1 MENLK
6 LVLDIYKNS
15 RVFVNNN
22 EKELFLEI
30 DKKMDTVID
39 NIYKIK
45 KDDLTIEDVLAAF
58 CLVNVEKKITEIG
71 IEFDDSTINKMSM
84 IKQNI
89 YQFIKDMEQRPDNEL
104 ESIKLVMN
112 SEMFHPVINSDAI
125 LLLCNGI
132 VEKYVNRP
140 MKDLEEKVNNQYK
153 PSMATIGED
162 EDTSREALEEV
173 DEELFDTFDCRNIV
187 DKPFNSDDIS
197 NYPDLA
203 YIQKARQ
210 LIVEDKVSET
220 NETIEEGLF
229 MVDITRKYRIN
240 YARLVDEFLLI
251 LNDIIYNY
259 KKVDAEVREEYR
271 AYYNN
276 ISAIIIELNSTLRL
290 VNYTDSVL
298 NRKVNEATVVM
309 G

>member
-58 CLVNVEKKITEIG
+58 CLITIEKKITEIG

-153 PSMATIGED
+153 PSMAVIGED

-203 YIQKARQ
+203 YIQKARL

-240 YARLVDEFLLI
+240 YAKLVDEFLLI

-259 KKVDAEVREEYR
+259 TKVDAEVREEYR

>member
-15 RVFVNNN
+15 RVFTNSN

-58 CLVNVEKKITEIG
+58 CLITIEKKITEIG

-153 PSMATIGED
+153 PSMAVIGED

-203 YIQKARQ
+203 YIQKARL

-240 YARLVDEFLLI
+240 YAKLVDEFLLI

-259 KKVDAEVREEYR
+259 TKVDAEVREEYR

>member
-58 CLVNVEKKITEIG
+58 CLITIEKKITEIG

-84 IKQNI
+84 IKQNV

-153 PSMATIGED
+153 PSMAVIGED
-162 EDTSREALEEV
+162 EDTSREALDEV

-203 YIQKARQ
+203 YIQKARL

>member
-15 RVFVNNN
+15 RVFTNSN

-58 CLVNVEKKITEIG
+58 CLITIEKKITEIG

-153 PSMATIGED
+153 PTMAVIGED
-162 EDTSREALEEV
+162 EDTSREALEQV

-203 YIQKARQ
+203 YIQKARY
-210 LIVEDKVSET
+210 LIVEEKVSET
-220 NETIEEGLF
+220 NETVEEGLF

-276 ISAIIIELNSTLRL
+276 ISDIIIELNSTLRL

>member
-58 CLVNVEKKITEIG
+58 CLITIEKKITEIG

-84 IKQNI
+84 IKQNV

-153 PSMATIGED
+153 PSMAVIGED

-203 YIQKARQ
+203 YIQKARL

-240 YARLVDEFLLI
+240 YAKLVDEFLLI

-259 KKVDAEVREEYR
+259 TKVDAEVREEYR

>member
-58 CLVNVEKKITEIG
+58 CLITIEKKITEIG

-84 IKQNI
+84 IKQNV

-153 PSMATIGED
+153 PSMAVIGED

-203 YIQKARQ
+203 YIQKARV

-229 MVDITRKYRIN
+229 MVDITRKYKIN
-240 YARLVDEFLLI
+240 YAKLVDEFLLI

-259 KKVDAEVREEYR
+259 TKVDAEVREEYR

>member
-15 RVFVNNN
+15 RVFTNSN

-58 CLVNVEKKITEIG
+58 CLITIEKKITEIG

-84 IKQNI
+84 IKQNV

-153 PSMATIGED
+153 PSMAVIGED
-162 EDTSREALEEV
+162 EDTSREALEQV

-197 NYPDLA
+197 NYPDLT

-210 LIVEDKVSET
+210 LIVEEKVSET
-220 NETIEEGLF
+220 NETVEEGLF

>member
-140 MKDLEEKVNNQYK
+140 MKDLEEKVTRQYK

-197 NYPDLA
+197 NYPDIT

>member
-58 CLVNVEKKITEIG
+58 CLITIEKKIIEIG

-84 IKQNI
+84 IKQNV

-153 PSMATIGED
+153 PSMAVIGED
-162 EDTSREALEEV
+162 EDTSREALEQV

-203 YIQKARQ
+203 YIQKARY
-210 LIVEDKVSET
+210 LIVEEKVSET

-240 YARLVDEFLLI
+240 YAKLVDEFLLI

-271 AYYNN
+271 VYYNN
-276 ISAIIIELNSTLRL
+276 ISAIIIELNSSLRL

>member
-22 EKELFLEI
+22 EKELFVEI

-58 CLVNVEKKITEIG
+58 CLITIEKKITEIG

-84 IKQNI
+84 IKQNV

-153 PSMATIGED
+153 PSMAVIGED

-203 YIQKARQ
+203 YIQKARL

-240 YARLVDEFLLI
+240 YAKLVDEFLLI

-259 KKVDAEVREEYR
+259 TKVDAEVREEYR

>member
-58 CLVNVEKKITEIG
+58 CLITIEKKITEIG

-112 SEMFHPVINSDAI
+112 SEMFHPVINADAI

-153 PSMATIGED
+153 PSMAVIGED

-203 YIQKARQ
+203 YIQKARL

-240 YARLVDEFLLI
+240 YAKLVDEFLLI

-259 KKVDAEVREEYR
+259 TKVDAEVREEYR

>member
-58 CLVNVEKKITEIG
+58 CLITIEKKITEIG

-84 IKQNI
+84 IKQNV

-140 MKDLEEKVNNQYK
+140 MKDLEERVNNQYK
-153 PSMATIGED
+153 PSMAVIGED

-203 YIQKARQ
+203 YIQKARL

-240 YARLVDEFLLI
+240 YAKLVDEFLLI

-259 KKVDAEVREEYR
+259 TKVDAEVREEYR

>member
-58 CLVNVEKKITEIG
+58 CLITIEKKITEIG

-84 IKQNI
+84 IKQNV

-140 MKDLEEKVNNQYK
+140 MKNLEEKVNNQYK
-153 PSMATIGED
+153 PSMAVIGED
-162 EDTSREALEEV
+162 EDTSREALEQV

-203 YIQKARQ
+203 YIQKARY
-210 LIVEDKVSET
+210 LIVEEKVSET

-240 YARLVDEFLLI
+240 YAKLVDEFLLI

>member
-162 EDTSREALEEV
+162 DDTSREALEEV

-203 YIQKARQ
+203 YIQKARV

-229 MVDITRKYRIN
+229 MVDITRKYKIN

>member
-58 CLVNVEKKITEIG
+58 CLITIEKKITEIG

-84 IKQNI
+84 IKQNV

-162 EDTSREALEEV
+162 DDTSREALDEV
-173 DEELFDTFDCRNIV
+173 DEELFDTFDCRSIV

-203 YIQKARQ
+203 YIQKARV

>member
-58 CLVNVEKKITEIG
+58 CLITIEKKITEIG

-140 MKDLEEKVNNQYK
+140 MKDLEEKVTRQYK

-197 NYPDLA
+197 NYPDIA

-220 NETIEEGLF
+220 NETVEEGLF

-240 YARLVDEFLLI
+240 YARLIDEFLLI

>member
-15 RVFVNNN
+15 RVFTNSN

-58 CLVNVEKKITEIG
+58 CLITIEKKITEIG

-153 PSMATIGED
+153 PLMAVIGED

-173 DEELFDTFDCRNIV
+173 DEELFDTFNCRNIV

-203 YIQKARQ
+203 YIQKARL

-220 NETIEEGLF
+220 NETIEEGLV

-240 YARLVDEFLLI
+240 YAKLVDEFLLI

-259 KKVDAEVREEYR
+259 TKVDAEVREEYR

-276 ISAIIIELNSTLRL
+276 LSAIIIELNSTLRL

>member
-15 RVFVNNN
+15 RVFVNSN

-153 PSMATIGED
+153 PSMAVIGED
-162 EDTSREALEEV
+162 EDTSREALDEV
-173 DEELFDTFDCRNIV
+173 DEELFDTFDCRSIV

-203 YIQKARQ
+203 YIQKARV

-259 KKVDAEVREEYR
+259 TKVDAEVREEYR

>member
-15 RVFVNNN
+15 RVFTNSN

-58 CLVNVEKKITEIG
+58 CLITIEKKITEIG

-153 PSMATIGED
+153 PTMAVIGED
-162 EDTSREALEEV
+162 EDTSREALEQV

-203 YIQKARQ
+203 YIQKARY
-210 LIVEDKVSET
+210 LIVEEKVSET
-220 NETIEEGLF
+220 NETVEEGLF

>member
-22 EKELFLEI
+22 EKELFVEV

-58 CLVNVEKKITEIG
+58 CLITIEKKITEIG

-84 IKQNI
+84 IKQNV

-197 NYPDLA
+197 NYPDIT

-298 NRKVNEATVVM
+298 NRKVNEATVVI